1 MSTVRA
7 AGFALAFVIAAAA
20 HAGAQVAAQA
30 GSSPA
35 EAGIRE
41 ALRQYSSALENL
53 DADAVKKIQPSIQL
67 EALRKAFKEMKSLK
81 VAIEDVRVL
90 ASDDAGARVSCKV
103 TQTLTPKAGSKQT
116 TAVTRVMRL
125 RRQPGDRAPGHLVP
139 AVDVGTWTIEL
150 FER

>member
-7 AGFALAFVIAAAA
+7 AGFALAFLVAAAA
-20 HAGAQVAAQA
+20 HAGAQAVAQA
-30 GSSPA
+30 GSPPA
-35 EAGIRE
+35 DAGIRE

-53 DADAVKKIQPSIQL
+53 DADAVKKIQPSIQV

-90 ASDDAGARVSCKV
+90 ASDDAGARVSCRV

-116 TAVTRVMRL
+116 TTVTRVLRL
-125 RRQPGDRAPGHLVP
+125 RRQ
-139 AVDVGTWTIEL
+139 VGAWTIEL

>member
-7 AGFALAFVIAAAA
+7 AGFALAFLVAAAA
-20 HAGAQVAAQA
+20 HAGAQAAAQA
-30 GSSPA
+30 GPA
-35 EAGIRE
+35 ADGGIRE

-53 DADAVKKIQPSIQL
+53 DADAVKKIQPSIQV

-90 ASDDAGARVSCKV
+90 ASDDAGARVSCRV

-116 TAVTRVMRL
+116 TAVTRVLRL
-125 RRQPGDRAPGHLVP
+125 RRQ
-139 AVDVGTWTIEL
+139 VGAWTIEL